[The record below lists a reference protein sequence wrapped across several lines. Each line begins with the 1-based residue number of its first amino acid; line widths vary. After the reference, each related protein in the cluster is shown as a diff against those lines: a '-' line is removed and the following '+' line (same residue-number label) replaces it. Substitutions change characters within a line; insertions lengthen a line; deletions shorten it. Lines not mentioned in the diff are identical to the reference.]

1 MIFRKV
7 KSFVRT
13 DPSFIIHSIHVF
25 IMRISE
31 HEKFVLITFSTFDV
45 WKIKQNIEK
54 RFCFNLYIITQVAL
68 TNLNTETEYLKI
80 LFCQSTF
87 YN

>member
-7 KSFVRT
+7 KSFV
-13 DPSFIIHSIHVF
+13 IH
-25 IMRISE
+25 MRISE

-45 WKIKQNIEK
+45 WKIKQIIEK
-54 RFCFNLYIITQVAL
+54 RFCFNLYIITQVAH

-80 LFCQSTF
+80 LFCQTTF
-87 YN
+87 V